1 MGSTG
6 LGASGVGVSG
16 MSAAG
21 MPTSTPALQ
30 TMPNGVPLFSP
41 TVPSSAGSLSGVPNS
56 SAAAG
61 GLLGNPVTAPLLMN
75 SVLPNSQLSPAQ
87 ANMYYGPAG
96 LGTTQLGLFLLAN
109 QQQNG
114 GIGSG
119 RISGTRANPRPT
131 ETTSAG
137 TSLGSKQRP
146 ASRPGGLAARY
157 FSRPAARSAYPQR
170 YFNRQTRYFP

>member
-1 MGSTG
+1 M
-6 LGASGVGVSG
+6 
-16 MSAAG
+16 
-21 MPTSTPALQ
+21 
-30 TMPNGVPLFSP
+30 
-41 TVPSSAGSLSGVPNS
+41 
-56 SAAAG
+56 
-61 GLLGNPVTAPLLMN
+61 
-75 SVLPNSQLSPAQ
+75 LPNSQLSPAQ
-87 ANMYYGPAG
+87 ANMYYGPTG
-96 LGTTQLGLFLLAN
+96 MGTTQLGLMLLAN

-157 FSRPAARSAYPQR
+157 FSRPAVRSAYPQR